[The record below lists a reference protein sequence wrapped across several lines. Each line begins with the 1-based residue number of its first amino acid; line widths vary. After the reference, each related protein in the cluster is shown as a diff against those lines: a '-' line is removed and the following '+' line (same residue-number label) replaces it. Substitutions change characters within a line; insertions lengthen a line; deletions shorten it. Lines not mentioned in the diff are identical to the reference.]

1 MDQRNLTM
9 LMDFYE
15 LTMANG
21 FLESGLGEQIVYFDL
36 FFRKVPDQA
45 GYAIMAGVEQAVEY
59 LKNLHFT
66 PEDLV
71 YLRRRKL
78 FSEAFLQYLEQFSF
92 SCDVWAIP
100 EGTPVFAHEPLITVR
115 GPAMQAQLLETML
128 LISINHQSL
137 IATKAARIVRAAEGR
152 PVMEFGSRRAQG
164 YDGATLGARAAYIGG
179 CCGTACA
186 SADRDY
192 GVPALGTMAHSWV
205 QLFPTELDAFRAYA
219 KIYPDQC
226 TLLVDTYNVLRSGVP
241 NAITVFREL
250 AAAGYRPKGIRIDS
264 GDIAYLSKKARKML
278 DEAGYPDCTICAS
291 NSLDEYIVRDLILQG
306 ARVDSF
312 GIGENMITAK
322 SDPVFGGVYK
332 LAAVKE
338 DDGSY
343 TPKMKLSESAE
354 KMTIPCL
361 KKVWRIYDQDGKA
374 MADLITTADEQV
386 ETQHGITLFDPIE
399 TWKEC
404 TYVNCTARC
413 LSTPIYEN
421 GKRVY
426 QSPSLDDIKKFCKAQ
441 VNTLWDEVKRFENP
455 HRYYVDLSQKLWDTR
470 SALLKKLSK

>member
-1 MDQRNLTM
+1 M
-9 LMDFYE
+9 LKLHTLAEWMH
-15 LTMANG
+15 G
-21 FLESGLGEQIVYFDL
+21 FLDPERPYGLPEDVYNDVIPSGVHNFNRRHG
-36 FFRKVPDQA
+36 VPD
-45 GYAIMAGVEQAVEY
+45 AIKVFDEV
-59 LKNLHFT
+59 LK
-66 PEDLV
+66 PMG
-71 YLRRRKL
+71 K
-78 FSEAFLQYLEQFSF
+78 
-92 SCDVWAIP
+92 
-100 EGTPVFAHEPLITVR
+100 
-115 GPAMQAQLLETML
+115 
-128 LISINHQSL
+128 
-137 IATKAARIVRAAEGR
+137 
-152 PVMEFGSRRAQG
+152 
-164 YDGATLGARAAYIGG
+164 
-179 CCGTACA
+179 
-186 SADRDY
+186 
-192 GVPALGTMAHSWV
+192 
-205 QLFPTELDAFRAYA
+205 
-219 KIYPDQC
+219 
-226 TLLVDTYNVLRSGVP
+226 
-241 NAITVFREL
+241 
-250 AAAGYRPKGIRIDS
+250 RPKGIRIDS

-374 MADLITTADEQV
+374 MADLITMADEAV

-413 LSTPIYEN
+413 LSTLIYDH
-421 GKRVY
+421 GQRVY
-426 QSPSLDDIKKFCKAQ
+426 TSPSLDDIRKFCKAQ
-441 VNTLWDEVKRFENP
+441 INTLWDEVKRFENP

>member
-1 MDQRNLTM
+1 
-9 LMDFYE
+9 
-15 LTMANG
+15 
-21 FLESGLGEQIVYFDL
+21 
-36 FFRKVPDQA
+36 
-45 GYAIMAGVEQAVEY
+45 
-59 LKNLHFT
+59 
-66 PEDLV
+66 
-71 YLRRRKL
+71 
-78 FSEAFLQYLEQFSF
+78 
-92 SCDVWAIP
+92 
-100 EGTPVFAHEPLITVR
+100 
-115 GPAMQAQLLETML
+115 
-128 LISINHQSL
+128 
-137 IATKAARIVRAAEGR
+137 
-152 PVMEFGSRRAQG
+152 
-164 YDGATLGARAAYIGG
+164 
-179 CCGTACA
+179 
-186 SADRDY
+186 
-192 GVPALGTMAHSWV
+192 
-205 QLFPTELDAFRAYA
+205 
-219 KIYPDQC
+219 
-226 TLLVDTYNVLRSGVP
+226 
-241 NAITVFREL
+241 
-250 AAAGYRPKGIRIDS
+250 
-264 GDIAYLSKKARKML
+264 ML

-343 TPKMKLSESAE
+343 TPKMKLS
-354 KMTIPCL
+354 
-361 KKVWRIYDQDGKA
+361 
-374 MADLITTADEQV
+374 DEQV

-426 QSPSLDDIKKFCKAQ
+426 QSPSLNDIKKFCKAQ

>member
-1 MDQRNLTM
+1 MST
-9 LMDFYE
+9 
-15 LTMANG
+15 
-21 FLESGLGEQIVYFDL
+21 S
-36 FFRKVPDQA
+36 
-45 GYAIMAGVEQAVEY
+45 
-59 LKNLHFT
+59 
-66 PEDLV
+66 
-71 YLRRRKL
+71 
-78 FSEAFLQYLEQFSF
+78 S
-92 SCDVWAIP
+92 
-100 EGTPVFAHEPLITVR
+100 
-115 GPAMQAQLLETML
+115 
-128 LISINHQSL
+128 
-137 IATKAARIVRAAEGR
+137 AT
-152 PVMEFGSRRAQG
+152 
-164 YDGATLGARAAYIGG
+164 
-179 CCGTACA
+179 
-186 SADRDY
+186 
-192 GVPALGTMAHSWV
+192 
-205 QLFPTELDAFRAYA
+205 
-219 KIYPDQC
+219 
-226 TLLVDTYNVLRSGVP
+226 
-241 NAITVFREL
+241 
-250 AAAGYRPKGIRIDS
+250 
-264 GDIAYLSKKARKML
+264 
-278 DEAGYPDCTICAS
+278 
-291 NSLDEYIVRDLILQG
+291 
-306 ARVDSF
+306 RVDSF

-332 LAAVKE
+332 LAAVRE

-374 MADLITTADEQV
+374 MADLITMADEVV

-426 QSPSLDDIKKFCKAQ
+426 SSPSLDDIKKFCKAQ

>member
-1 MDQRNLTM
+1 MKKLWKRNMVAGAVLLLVCGAIFLNGRYAQQVEETDKILGQATLVDGTEGDAEEVSGEALPGDYFATARLTRQQARDSA
-9 LMDFYE
+9 LSLLQE
-15 LTMANG
+15 A
-21 FLESGLGEQIVYFDL
+21 SG
-36 FFRKVPDQA
+36 
-45 GYAIMAGVEQAVEY
+45 
-59 LKNLHFT
+59 
-66 PEDLV
+66 
-71 YLRRRKL
+71 
-78 FSEAFLQYLEQFSF
+78 
-92 SCDVWAIP
+92 
-100 EGTPVFAHEPLITVR
+100 
-115 GPAMQAQLLETML
+115 
-128 LISINHQSL
+128 
-137 IATKAARIVRAAEGR
+137 AAE
-152 PVMEFGSRRAQG
+152 VDEAAAAEAAQSIQ
-164 YDGATLGARAAYIGG
+164 TLAAY
-179 CCGTACA
+179 
-186 SADRDY
+186 
-192 GVPALGTMAHSWV
+192 
-205 QLFPTELDAFRAYA
+205 
-219 KIYPDQC
+219 
-226 TLLVDTYNVLRSGVP
+226 TL
-241 NAITVFREL
+241 A
-250 AAAGYRPKGIRIDS
+250 
-264 GDIAYLSKKARKML
+264 
-278 DEAGYPDCTICAS
+278 EAQI
-291 NSLDEYIVRDLILQG
+291 
-306 ARVDSF
+306 
-312 GIGENMITAK
+312 ENMITAK

-374 MADLITTADEQV
+374 MADLITMADEVV

-426 QSPSLDDIKKFCKAQ
+426 SSPSLDDIKKFCKAQ

>member
-1 MDQRNLTM
+1 MGAYQQLIKWYEKGDVDFSQVSTFNL
-9 LMDFYE
+9 DEYV
-15 LTMANG
+15 
-21 FLESGLGEQIVYFDL
+21 GLSDDDPQSYHYFMRKNFFDHVNIDL
-36 FFRKVPDQA
+36 AKTHVP
-45 GYAIMAGVEQAVEY
+45 
-59 LKNLHFT
+59 
-66 PEDLV
+66 
-71 YLRRRKL
+71 
-78 FSEAFLQYLEQFSF
+78 
-92 SCDVWAIP
+92 
-100 EGTPVFAHEPLITVR
+100 
-115 GPAMQAQLLETML
+115 
-128 LISINHQSL
+128 
-137 IATKAARIVRAAEGR
+137 
-152 PVMEFGSRRAQG
+152 
-164 YDGATLGARAAYIGG
+164 DGATKDPESFCKNY
-179 CCGTACA
+179 
-186 SADRDY
+186 DR
-192 GVPALGTMAHSWV
+192 M
-205 QLFPTELDAFRAYA
+205 
-219 KIYPDQC
+219 
-226 TLLVDTYNVLRSGVP
+226 
-241 NAITVFREL
+241 
-250 AAAGYRPKGIRIDS
+250 
-264 GDIAYLSKKARKML
+264 IA
-278 DEAGYPDCTICAS
+278 EAGYPDCTICAS

-343 TPKMKLSESAE
+343 TPKMKLSESVE

-361 KKVWRIYDQDGKA
+361 KKVWRIYDEDGKA
-374 MADLITTADEQV
+374 QADLITMADEV
-386 ETQHGITLFDPIE
+386 VDTKNGITLFDPIE

-426 QSPSLDDIKKFCKAQ
+426 SSQSLDDIKKFCKAQ